1 MNPDEKVC
9 PRCAETIK
17 AAAVMCRFCQ
27 YEFSARAATPAT
39 PATSAAPAPAAP
51 QALVYGVTPP
61 MPLAAK
67 IGIGCVSLFVVAF
80 TLLAIAVGEEAG
92 QPASEQSFSSAQPI
106 TTTPAELVQAYEA
119 NEAAAQARFGH
130 SPLLVTARIA
140 SIDLGI
146 SDEPYLVLESGA
158 MFSNPQAEL
167 DAASQAE
174 ANQLA
179 KGQQVTLLCQSVSEL
194 VGTPMLKNCAIQ

>member
-27 YEFSARAATPAT
+27 YEFSARPAT
-39 PATSAAPAPAAP
+39 PAAPAPATP
-51 QALVYGVTPP
+51 QAPVYGVTPP

-67 IGIGCVSLFVVAF
+67 IGIGCVSLFVV
-80 TLLAIAVGEEAG
+80 LVSILAIAVGEDAD
-92 QPASEQSFSSAQPI
+92 QPASEQAFSSAQPI
-106 TTTPAELVQAYEA
+106 TTTPGELVQAYEA
-119 NEAAAQARFGH
+119 NEAAAQARFGRA
-130 SPLLVTARIA
+130 PLLVTAQIA

-167 DAASQAE
+167 EAASQAQ
-174 ANQLA
+174 ANQLS
-179 KGQQVTLLCQSVSEL
+179 KGQHVTLLCQSVSEI
-194 VGTPMLKNCAIQ
+194 VGTPMLKDCAIQ